1 MKLGHASAATR
12 SISRSTSTR
21 WTRRSRPGR
30 AYHRP
35 AGSPRANCSIS
46 CASFAACGSPGWTSM
61 KSRRRSTSGTS
72 PASRRSSSSSST
84 SGWSS
89 SQKRPDVV
97 IVGAGVMGCSLAFYL
112 SRSGRRVVVIDRG
125 RIGQGATAACA
136 GGIRAQFS
144 TEINIRMGMEAKRLL
159 ARFVEETGQTA
170 DFRRVGYL
178 FLLTTDDERAR
189 FHEALQVQRSCGL
202 DDVVELEP
210 TEVRAI
216 VPGLETDDLSGATF
230 CPSDGLAGPNEVT
243 YGFANA
249 ARRQGAVIHEDTPI
263 EAFLMSGGTV
273 TGVRTAVGEIAS
285 PETVICA
292 GPWSAPVGTMLGLQL
307 PIVPSR
313 RQVFVTQPFSG
324 IRRSSPMTIDFHTS
338 FYFHPEGEGVL
349 FGMSD
354 PATPPG
360 DDTSV
365 DWSFLDSI
373 TAVAQRR
380 WPPLLEARVKS
391 AWAGLYEN
399 TPDFQPLVGPLQP
412 GLWIAAGFS
421 GHGFMMAPVI
431 GRWVASWMTGG
442 ASIGDL
448 AAFAPDRFDAGT
460 LQAERNVV

>member
-1 MKLGHASAATR
+1 
-12 SISRSTSTR
+12 
-21 WTRRSRPGR
+21 
-30 AYHRP
+30 
-35 AGSPRANCSIS
+35 
-46 CASFAACGSPGWTSM
+46 
-61 KSRRRSTSGTS
+61 
-72 PASRRSSSSSST
+72 
-84 SGWSS
+84 
-89 SQKRPDVV
+89 
-97 IVGAGVMGCSLAFYL
+97 MGCSLAFYL
-112 SRSGRRVVVIDRG
+112 SRAGLRVVVIDRG

-159 ARFVEETGQTA
+159 AGFVEETGHTA
-170 DFRRVGYL
+170 DFRPVGYL
-178 FLLTTDDERAR
+178 FLLTTEEERQR
-189 FHEALQVQRSCGL
+189 FKAAVELQRRVGL
-202 DDVVELEP
+202 QDVVELEP
-210 TEVRAI
+210 AEARAM
-216 VPGLETDDLSGATF
+216 VAGLQTDDLCGATF

-243 YGFANA
+243 YGFANG
-249 ARRQGAVIHEDTPI
+249 ARQQGAVILEDTPV
-263 EAFLMSGGTV
+263 EAFVMSGGTV
-273 TGVRTAVGEIAS
+273 TGVRTAAGEIEGAQ
-285 PETVICA
+285 TVICA
-292 GPWSAPVGTMLGLQL
+292 GSWSAPVAAMLGLRV

-313 RQVFVTQPFSG
+313 RQVFVTEPFTG

-380 WPPLLEARVKS
+380 WPPLLDARVKS

-431 GRWVASWMTGG
+431 GRWLASWMTDG
-442 ASIGDL
+442 APTADL
-448 AAFAPDRFDAGT
+448 RAFAPDRFAAGG
-460 LQAERNVV
+460 LQPERNVI